1 MDIINTLLTEAIKG
15 ESEAEQRYILYGE
28 KAEKEGFT
36 GVAALFTGLSYA
48 EAIHIANHK
57 NALVKNNFTGPF
69 LPPDIQPPLG
79 STLENLLLAIEGEK
93 EEFTS
98 MYPSFY
104 KKIHKMHGQKFI
116 AKIAL
121 LSIRWAMESEK
132 NHYSLLQKA
141 AKAVSSK
148 KDMAGGDIYLCAVC
162 GNLHYSTDFPE
173 ELCPVC
179 GHDLSFYSKV
189 ERVS

>member
-1 MDIINTLLTEAIKG
+1 MDIINTFLTEAIKG
-15 ESEAEQRYILYGE
+15 ESEAEQRYILYAE
-28 KAEKEGFT
+28 KAANEDFI
-36 GVAALFTGLSYA
+36 GVATLFTGLSYG

-57 NALVKNNFTGPF
+57 KALTKNNYTGPF
-69 LPPDIQPPLG
+69 KSLDLQPAVG
-79 STLENLLLAIEGEK
+79 ATLENLHLAIEGEK

-104 KKIHKMHGQKFI
+104 KKIKKKHGRDFI

-121 LSIRWAMESEK
+121 LSIKWAMESEK
-132 NHYSLLQKA
+132 NHHSLLKKA
-141 AKAVSSK
+141 ANAVSSN
-148 KDMAGGDIYLCAVC
+148 KDLADGDIYLCSVC
-162 GNLHYSTDFPE
+162 GNLHYSADFPQ

-189 ERVS
+189 ELLS